1 MRTRVGG
8 SLRVAWM
15 LVPAL
20 VIYVVF
26 AIVPVIQSLRISLYD
41 WHGLGPMKDFV
52 GLANY
57 IEILVGP
64 ILSPRFWP
72 ALMHNLVILTFGIV
86 TLQVP
91 AMALALLLWRRNAP
105 ASALLRTIYLLPW
118 AIAPAVV
125 ATLGQ
130 LMLHP
135 EHGAVNQLLRA
146 AGLGGLVRPW
156 LGDPTF
162 ALPAIILMGNW
173 IVLGFIVLIYLAALR
188 AIPSEIIEASRI
200 DGATNARATWY
211 VVLPLLRPTILT
223 MIGLGIISSFSYFE
237 MVYLVTGV
245 DAGPFYSTDVLA
257 TFFYRTTF
265 GGNFGYGG
273 SFGAGAAIATL
284 MVLIVIP
291 SSIAVIRLRR
301 RYDVGY

>member
-1 MRTRVGG
+1 
-8 SLRVAWM
+8 M
-15 LVPAL
+15 LLPAL
-20 VIYVVF
+20 TLYLAFTIY
-26 AIVPVIQSLRISLYD
+26 PLIQSVRISLYD

-64 ILSPRFWP
+64 TLSERFWP
-72 ALMHNLVILTFGIV
+72 ALLHNLIILTFGIA
-86 TLQVP
+86 TLQIP
-91 AMALALLLWRRNAP
+91 ALIVALLLWQRP
-105 ASALLRTIYLLPW
+105 ARVGAVFRTIYLLPW
-118 AIAPAVV
+118 AISPAVV
-125 ATLGQ
+125 ATLGT

-135 EHGAVNQLLRA
+135 QYGAINSLMRA
-146 AGLGGLVRPW
+146 VGLGGLVRPW

-162 ALPAIILMGNW
+162 ALPVIILLGNW
-173 IVLGFIVLIYLAALR
+173 IVLGFIILIYLASLR
-188 AIPSEIIEASRI
+188 SIPYEVLEAAAI
-200 DGATNARATWY
+200 DGASYRQTIWK

-237 MVYLVTGV
+237 MVFLVTGI
-245 DAGPFYSTDVLA
+245 DAGPYYSTDVLA

-273 SFGAGAAIATL
+273 SFGAGAAVATL
-284 MVLIVIP
+284 MLLIVIP
-291 SSIAVIRLRR
+291 SSVAVVRLRR

>member
-1 MRTRVGG
+1 
-8 SLRVAWM
+8 M
-15 LVPAL
+15 LLPAL
-20 VIYVVF
+20 ILYITF
-26 AIVPVIQSLRISLYD
+26 TIIPLIQSVRISLFD
-41 WHGLGPMKDFV
+41 WHGLGPMKNFV

-57 IEILVGP
+57 VEILTGP
-64 ILSPRFWP
+64 ILSERFWP
-72 ALMHNLVILTFGIV
+72 ALGHNLFILTFGV
-86 TLQVP
+86 ATLQIP
-91 AMALALLLWRRNAP
+91 ALAMALLLWKRSSPVGATF
-105 ASALLRTIYLLPW
+105 RTIYLLPW

-135 EHGAVNQLLRA
+135 EYGAFNELLRA
-146 AGLGGLVRPW
+146 LGLGGLVRPW
-156 LGDPTF
+156 LGDATF
-162 ALPAIILMGNW
+162 ALPAIILLGNW
-173 IVLGFIVLIYLAALR
+173 IVLGFIILIYLASLR
-188 AIPSEIIEASRI
+188 SIPSEILEAAEI
-200 DGATNARATWY
+200 DGASGGQTIWR

-237 MVYLVTGV
+237 MVFLVTGV

-273 SFGAGAAIATL
+273 SFGAGAAVATL
-284 MVLIVIP
+284 MFIIVVP
-291 SSIAVIRLRR
+291 SSIVVVRLRR

>member
-1 MRTRVGG
+1 M
-8 SLRVAWM
+8 RVAWM

-26 AIVPVIQSLRISLYD
+26 AIIPVIESLRISLYD
-41 WHGLGPMKDFV
+41 WHGLGPMTDFV

-57 IEILVGP
+57 VAILVGP
-64 ILSPRFWP
+64 TLSPRFWP
-72 ALMHNLVILTFGIV
+72 ALLHNLVILTFGIV

-91 AMALALLLWRRNAP
+91 AMALALLLWRRKAP
-105 ASALLRTIYLLPW
+105 LSALLRTLYLIPW
-118 AIAPAVV
+118 AMAPAVV

-130 LMLHP
+130 LMLDP
-135 EHGAVNQLLRA
+135 EHGAVNELLQA
-146 AGLGGLVRPW
+146 VGLGGLIRPW

-162 ALPAIILMGNW
+162 ALPAIILLGNW

-188 AIPSEIIEASRI
+188 AIPAEILEASRI
-200 DGATNARATWY
+200 DGATHARTIWH

-245 DAGPFYSTDVLA
+245 DGGPFYATDVLA